1 MNIRI
6 ISFTDRGEI
15 LARQLAEALSAPAAS
30 ADISAGAYEAPG
42 NVQAMRCGRP
52 FSLQSWTEQ
61 AFREADA
68 LVFVGA
74 CGIAVRAVAPFLRSK
89 AEDPAVVVID
99 ETADHVISLLSGHLG
114 GANALTREIAA
125 LTGAEAVI
133 TTATDQRGVFAVDE
147 WARLQGCVIPKTS
160 GIRTVSGRLLAGGKV
175 CVYSDWE
182 ISGELP
188 AGIIFTGADVSA
200 SKNAAERTASE
211 EELPAERMVS
221 AEDKVP
227 AEDIPVVR
235 LSVWK
240 SKRSVAPERGSLETS
255 RQPLYVIPR
264 IVSLGVGCRKGI
276 CTEEIENVFR
286 DFCAETGLLPESVC
300 QVCSVD
306 RKAEEPG
313 LLAFCRRHDWP
324 LKTFSAVE
332 LSAAA
337 GDFTASDFVREI
349 IGVDNVCERSA
360 VLGSGGALICKKYA
374 ASGVTMAAAAAPFA
388 PDWRW
393 RDE

>member
-1 MNIRI
+1 MNVRI
-6 ISFTDRGEI
+6 ISFTDRGEA
-15 LARQLAEALSAPAAS
+15 LAKQLAEALAAQ
-30 ADISAGAYEAPG
+30 G

-52 FSLQSWTEQ
+52 LSLQSWTET

-74 CGIAVRAVAPFLRSK
+74 CGIAVRAIAPFIRSK

-99 ETADHVISLLSGHLG
+99 ETARHVISLLSGHLG
-114 GANALTREIAA
+114 GANALTRRIAM

-147 WARLQGCVIPKTS
+147 WARLQGCVIPETS

-175 CVYSDWE
+175 CVYSDWK
-182 ISGELP
+182 ISGEIP
-188 AGIIFTGADVSA
+188 EGIILADVDA
-200 SKNAAERTASE
+200 SEDENAAARTASE
-211 EELPAERMVS
+211 E
-221 AEDKVP
+221 DVP
-227 AEDIPVVR
+227 IVR
-235 LSVWK
+235 LSVRK
-240 SKRSVAPERGSLETS
+240 EKTSVTAEGSSMEPP
-255 RQPLYVIPR
+255 RQLLYVIPR
-264 IVSLGVGCRKGI
+264 IVTLGVGCRKGI
-276 CTEEIENVFR
+276 CAEEMENVFR
-286 DFCAETGLLPESVC
+286 DFCAETGLFPESVR
-300 QVCSVD
+300 QACSVD

-324 LKTFSAVE
+324 LMTFSAAE
-332 LSAAA
+332 LSAAE

-374 ASGVTMAAAAAPFA
+374 ASGVTMAAAVAPFT